1 MRRLLFLA
9 PFLVLLAC
17 GGDVP
22 DETQDGAVADHDAA
36 TTADGGVASEA
47 STTDDATTPPG
58 DAATDASVSPDVLAS
73 IVCLGKAAGAY
84 CGNDDVQGGNAAT
97 LYQCPGA
104 GQAPTSAKV
113 CADGCV
119 VESAG
124 TADHCKVAA
133 SPDTYRLPW
142 KTGTTMSLTQDC
154 NDSCCS
160 DHVGNDKYAWDFAK
174 AGAFPVLATRGG
186 TITHLKI
193 NSTTGCGS
201 NSCVNDANF
210 IVIDHGDGTQ
220 STYLHLQGMT
230 LASGVTCGGKVTRG
244 QVLATAGTTGWST
257 GIHLHYQVS
266 NVHNG
271 APTCACGAAGT
282 SCAANT
288 VPWANFWASATYPT
302 VAMAFD
308 EWPAASQ
315 CANRRITMPASQN

>member
-1 MRRLLFLA
+1 MRRLLLA
-9 PFLVLLAC
+9 PIVLLVAC

-22 DETQDGAVADHDAA
+22 DTTPDGASPTDDGAAADGSTTNDAQAANDATSPPVDDAA
-36 TTADGGVASEA
+36 S
-47 STTDDATTPPG
+47 
-58 DAATDASVSPDVLAS
+58 DASVSPDVLAS
-73 IVCLGKAAGAY
+73 IVCLGKTAGPY
-84 CGNDDVQGGNAAT
+84 CGNDNVQGGSAAT

-104 GQAPTSAKV
+104 GKAPTSAAV

-119 VESAG
+119 VEPPG
-124 TADHCKVAA
+124 TADHCAVAP

-142 KTGTTMSLTQDC
+142 KAGTTMSLTQDC
-154 NDSCCS
+154 NDSCCN
-160 DHVGNDKYAWDFAK
+160 DHVGNDEYAWDFAK
-174 AGAFPVLATRGG
+174 AGAFPVEAARGG

-193 NSTTGCGS
+193 NSTNGCGTS
-201 NSCVNDANF
+201 SCANDANF

-230 LASGVTCGGKVTRG
+230 LGAGVTCGAKVTRG

-257 GIHLHYQVS
+257 GIHLHFQVS
-266 NVHNG
+266 KVHNG
-271 APTCACGAAGT
+271 APTCECGAAGT

-288 VPWANFWASATYPT
+288 VPWANFWVSASYPT
-302 VAMAFD
+302 VTMAFD